1 LPRQRFILREFR
13 EIDRPSEGSTH
24 TRRDGAWAI
33 VRGPYFNQPEDC
45 FHAGY
50 AYPVSGV
57 CELIGMPLANTEP
70 DAPGVVPQSIKGH
83 PSDRAGKE
91 AERFSSPAI
100 DANALEASRSGGRRQ
115 CRWTPTSL
123 FTMAM
128 PRRSIKPSPAA

>member
-1 LPRQRFILREFR
+1 VLDRALANANFDCRGSASSLREFR
-13 EIDRPSEGSTH
+13 GIDRPSEGSTH

-70 DAPGVVPQSIKGH
+70 DAPGVVPQSIGLAKK
-83 PSDRAGKE
+83 P
-91 AERFSSPAI
+91 
-100 DANALEASRSGGRRQ
+100 NAFQ
-115 CRWTPTSL
+115 V
-123 FTMAM
+123 
-128 PRRSIKPSPAA
+128 RRSMQMHWKRRVLEGAANVVGPRQAFSRWRCPDDR